1 MGFVNSA
8 NILCVVF
15 PIERDE
21 IKEAQHLRRC
31 IPLNVLTQGSL
42 HYRLPTLG
50 YQKRNP
56 DGVRFP
62 HEKRS
67 LCAPSLLK
75 EKRLRKR
82 NTDGVEKGIS
92 NDDLSFSL

>member
-1 MGFVNSA
+1 LA
-8 NILCVVF
+8 
-15 PIERDE
+15 
-21 IKEAQHLRRC
+21 
-31 IPLNVLTQGSL
+31 
-42 HYRLPTLG
+42 TLG

-82 NTDGVEKGIS
+82 TTYGVEKGIS